1 MVDLCLEHY
10 YITSIFWRSQPGAP
24 VDDVGFG
31 TSDEEQNEAFE
42 TIQEL
47 LTYEEDQEETED
59 NGSEEMRAKIP
70 GPKRLEVELEQRA
83 SSTVKRHVL
92 VTEIFPPT
100 GEFKYWSMSGRI
112 KVSTTGKFETFV
124 TRGMN
129 NNEWRIVKVD
139 TFAGGYSHLK
149 TVFYS
154 SDLRQDEGWREVEKF
169 YKALQPSEKKVIE
182 NWSPPGVSALD
193 DDEDEAYLYGGYGGG
208 GYGGGSHYYNRT
220 PSTYQPVVGFA
231 RVAGDEIGAK
241 IYLEQ
246 MESLVQN
253 DEDTYHYEG
262 QTIQEYLEI
271 MEASEKKDEAEE
283 EAEESSA
290 TSTST
295 SEGSSGDSS
304 TRGNG
309 TGSPCVDCGSP
320 SCPGCIDPYD
330 IAGEGVVVLGP
341 GLGFRTRPHH
351 CGVGL
356 PVGGI
361 PSKRTL
367 H

>member
-47 LTYEEDQEETED
+47 LTYEEDEEETED
-59 NGSEEMRAKIP
+59 NGSEEMRAKVP
-70 GPKRLEVELEQRA
+70 GPKRMEVELEQKG
-83 SSTVKRHVL
+83 SPTVKRHVV

-100 GEFKYWSMSGRI
+100 GQFKYWSMSGRL
-112 KVSTTGKFETFV
+112 KVSTTGKFESFM

-129 NNEWRIVKVD
+129 SHEWKIAKVD
-139 TFAGGYSHLK
+139 TYAGGYSHLK

-154 SDLRQDEGWREVEKF
+154 SDLRQDEAWRDIEKF
-169 YKALQPSEKKVIE
+169 YKPMHMAEKKVIE
-182 NWSPPGVSALD
+182 NWTSTALNVLD

-208 GYGGGSHYYNRT
+208 GYHGTHYYNRT
-220 PSTYQPVVGFA
+220 PSAYQPVVGFA

-253 DEDTYHYEG
+253 DEDTYHYDG
-262 QTIQEYLEI
+262 QTLQEYLEI
-271 MEASEKKDEAEE
+271 MEASEKKETAEE
-283 EAEESSA
+283 EAEQSSA
-290 TSTST
+290 ATGETSTGAT
-295 SEGSSGDSS
+295 SEGGGGTGSA
-304 TRGNG
+304 RGNG
-309 TGSPCVDCGSP
+309 ASASCSDCGSP
-320 SCPGCIDPYD
+320 VCEGCIEGHG
-330 IAGEGVVVLGP
+330 IAGDGAWQNAP
-341 GLGFRTRPHH
+341 GYLQ
-351 CGVGL
+351 L
-356 PVGGI
+356 SAGGRKPTI
-361 PSKRTL
+361 